1 MTILYS
7 FFMDYIKGVLYMF
20 WEVDESKFFHMSY
33 VTLSKIWS
41 TLRKHQEQGLFS
53 LEDIAYAAQG
63 LRTSSKPK
71 AEPDS
76 MFIS

>member
-41 TLRKHQEQGLFS
+41 TLRKHQE
-53 LEDIAYAAQG
+53 
-63 LRTSSKPK
+63 
-71 AEPDS
+71 
-76 MFIS
+76 